1 MLTKLGGLAGALAVA
16 LITVAGSPGYA
27 ADPPPAPAPAAAL
40 QAPAPTLIVI
50 DFERI
55 LLESKAGK
63 SVTQQLQQRAGT
75 FQKTFQQQEADL
87 NTAQQELV
95 RQQSILAQDAFS
107 AKARDLQRR
116 FDELREKEAQANAGL
131 QQSNHDAIVRIQQTI
146 KPILEDIMKERGAN
160 VVLNRGAVTLISD
173 DRFDIT
179 EDALK
184 RLDEKLPTLTV
195 SIAEPTAQP
204 AAAAKPPAA
213 APAPAAPAP
222 ATPAPAK
229 KK

>member
-16 LITVAGSPGYA
+16 LITVAGSPGNA
-27 ADPPPAPAPAAAL
+27 ADPAPAPAAAL

-116 FDELREKEAQANAGL
+116 FDELRDKEAQANAGL
-131 QQSNHDAIVRIQQTI
+131 QQSNHDAIVRIQQ
-146 KPILEDIMKERGAN
+146 
-160 VVLNRGAVTLISD
+160 
-173 DRFDIT
+173 
-179 EDALK
+179 
-184 RLDEKLPTLTV
+184 
-195 SIAEPTAQP
+195 
-204 AAAAKPPAA
+204 
-213 APAPAAPAP
+213 
-222 ATPAPAK
+222 
-229 KK
+229 